1 MISGPTTLQNENLP
15 DEDVFLVDAGIYAQ
29 TIVPFTGKTLY
40 DIRYQANITDS
51 LYHVY
56 DEDEIYTSILDI
68 PNHKEYKGKYL
79 ISVHRLKGNEEV
91 YSTSDSIM
99 GETFYLYYI
108 PE

>member
-1 MISGPTTLQNENLP
+1 M
-15 DEDVFLVDAGIYAQ
+15 
-29 TIVPFTGKTLY
+29 
-40 DIRYQANITDS
+40 
-51 LYHVY
+51 YHVY

-91 YSTSDSIM
+91 YATSDSIM